1 MKLGI
6 IFAAALFLLSST
18 ATVFAGE
25 MDKGFS
31 SPQAAVD
38 TFLSNLKN
46 GRAGLSQAIDLL
58 PGETDRQNKLIEEVK
73 KSSEERPIESALS
86 QAMGSDKLLSF
97 RKTGQEVKFGGKM
110 VKMYYDLYF
119 AKSPTKSV
127 TFLIMQPTMS
137 GGYYILDVVISG
149 KTDLKMM
156 QNLQETN

>member
-1 MKLGI
+1 MKLAN
-6 IFAAALFLLSST
+6 IFAIALFLLSSMS
-18 ATVFAGE
+18 FAGE

-38 TFLSNLKN
+38 MFLSNLKN
-46 GRAGLSQAIDLL
+46 GKAGLNQAIDLL
-58 PGETDRQNKLIEEVK
+58 PGETDRQNKLIEEAK
-73 KSSEERPIESALS
+73 KTSEERPIASALS
-86 QAMGSDKLLSF
+86 QALGNDKLLSF
-97 RKTGQEVKFGGKM
+97 KKTGQDVKFGGKM

-156 QNLQETN
+156 QDLQESN